1 VLDALDAEIDAGMSF
16 SDAEAVL
23 DEYGVD
29 DASAVLSRLG
39 YRVAWDGLSGGTVEE
54 K

>member
-1 VLDALDAEIDAGMSF
+1 MSL
-16 SDAEAVL
+16 AEAETVL
-23 DEYGVD
+23 NGFGLD

-39 YRVAWDGLSGGTVEE
+39 YRVEWTGLSGGTLRT